1 VSSRAARGSLRYNWD
16 VASKP
21 VEQLES
27 VVIRF
32 AGDSGDGMQLTGGR
46 MTSETAVMGNDLATF
61 PDFPAEIRAPAGS
74 LPGVSG
80 FQLHFADH
88 DILTP
93 GDAPNVL
100 VAMNPAALKT
110 NLKDLPPSGILVVD
124 ADAFTER
131 NLQKAGYATNPLED
145 GSLDNHELHAIP
157 LTSMTI
163 EALKE
168 IEGITKREAERA
180 KNMFALG
187 LMSWLYGRPTEGT
200 VAFLEQKFAKRPEIA
215 AANVKAFNTG
225 YAFGET
231 TEAFAVQYE
240 VKPAALRAGTYRN
253 VTGNQAL
260 AFGLIAASV
269 KSGLPLFLGAYP
281 ITPASSVLEELARHK
296 SFGVRT
302 FQAEDEIAAAGS
314 ALGAAFGGALG
325 VCTSS
330 GPGIVLKQETIGL
343 GVTLEL
349 PLVIVDIQRA
359 GPSTGMPTKPEQADL
374 LNVMFGRNSESPV
387 PVIAAATP
395 SDCFAAALEA
405 ARIAVKYRT
414 PVFLLSDAY
423 LANGSEPW
431 LLPSVDEIPAI
442 DPAFA
447 EPNGE
452 FQPYLR
458 DEETLARPW
467 AIPGVAGLEH
477 RIGGLE
483 KQDVTGN
490 VSYDPEN
497 HDRMVRLRAQKVA
510 GIAQDIPEL
519 DVDDPD
525 AAETLVLSW
534 GGTYGSVAAGVRRV
548 RAARKKVAHAH
559 LRYLNPFPRNTGE
572 VVRRYEKI
580 LVPELNLGQLVK
592 LVRAE
597 FLVDAAGFNL
607 VRGIPFRASEVADAI
622 DAMVDA

>member
-1 VSSRAARGSLRYNWD
+1 M
-16 VASKP
+16 ASKP

-46 MTSETAVMGNDLATF
+46 MTSESALLGNDLATF

-131 NLQKAGYATNPLED
+131 NLQKAGYATSPLED
-145 GSLDNHELHAIP
+145 GSLESYEVHAIP

-187 LMSWLYGRPTEGT
+187 LMSWLYGRPTENT
-200 VAFLEQKFAKRPEIA
+200 IEFLRAKFAKRPEIA
-215 AANVKAFNTG
+215 EANVKAFNTG

-231 TEAFAVQYE
+231 TESFAVQYE
-240 VKPAALRAGTYRN
+240 VKPAALQPGTYRN
-253 VTGNQAL
+253 ITGNQAL
-260 AFGLIAASV
+260 AYGLIAASV
-269 KSGLPLFLGAYP
+269 KSGLQLFLGAYP
-281 ITPASSVLEELARHK
+281 ITPASGVLEELARYK
-296 SFGVRT
+296 NFGVRT
-302 FQAEDEIAAAGS
+302 FQAEDEIAAVGA
-314 ALGAAFGGALG
+314 ALGASFGGSLG
-325 VCTSS
+325 VSTSS

-343 GVTLEL
+343 GITLEL

-395 SDCFAAALEA
+395 SDCFDAAIEA
-405 ARIAVKYRT
+405 VRIAVKYRT

-431 LLPSVDEIPAI
+431 LLPDVGTIQPI
-442 DPAFA
+442 DPNFA
-447 EPNGE
+447 QANGE
-452 FQPYLR
+452 FQPYRR

-467 AIPGVAGLEH
+467 AIPGTAGLEH

-525 AAETLVLSW
+525 AADTLVLSW

-548 RAARKKVAHAH
+548 RATGKKVAHAH

-572 VVRRYEKI
+572 VLRGYEKI
-580 LVPELNLGQLVK
+580 LVPEINLGQLVK
-592 LVRAE
+592 LIRAE
-597 FLVDAAGFNL
+597 FLVDATGFNL
-607 VRGIPFRASEVADAI
+607 VRGIPFRAGEVAEAI
-622 DAMVDA
+622 DAMVGA

>member
-1 VSSRAARGSLRYNWD
+1 VSASLYAM
-16 VASKP
+16 ASKP

-46 MTSETAVMGNDLATF
+46 FTSETALIGNDLATF

-93 GDAPNVL
+93 GDQPNVL

-124 ADAFTER
+124 KDAFTDR
-131 NLQKAGYATNPLED
+131 NLQKAGYDGNPLED
-145 GSLDNHELHAIP
+145 GSLSDYDVHAVP
-157 LTSMTI
+157 LTTMTI
-163 EALKE
+163 EALKD
-168 IEGITKREAERA
+168 IEGITKREAERS

-200 VAFLEQKFAKRPEIA
+200 IEYLRRKFAKRPEIA
-215 AANVKAFNTG
+215 EANIKAFQTG

-231 TEAFAVQYE
+231 TESFAVQYE
-240 VKPAALRAGTYRN
+240 VRPAALRPGLYRN
-253 VTGNQAL
+253 ITGNQAL
-260 AFGLIAASV
+260 AYGLIAASV

-296 SFGVRT
+296 NFGVRT
-302 FQAEDEIAAAGS
+302 FQAEDEIAAVGA
-314 ALGAAFGGALG
+314 ALGASFGGALG
-325 VCTSS
+325 VSTSS

-343 GVTLEL
+343 AITLEL
-349 PLVIVDIQRA
+349 PLLIVDIQRA

-374 LNVMFGRNSESPV
+374 LGVMFGRNSESPV

-395 SDCFAAALEA
+395 SDCFDAALEA
-405 ARIAVKYRT
+405 VRIAVKYRT

-431 LLPSVDEIPAI
+431 LLPDVDAIAPI
-442 DPAFA
+442 DPGFA
-447 EPNGE
+447 EADGE
-452 FQPYLR
+452 DFRPYLR
-458 DEETLARPW
+458 DEHTLARPW
-467 AIPGVAGLEH
+467 AIPGTPGLEH

-483 KQDVTGN
+483 KEDVTGN
-490 VSYDPEN
+490 VSYDPDN
-497 HDRMVRLRAQKVA
+497 HDQMVRLRAQKVA

-519 DVDDPD
+519 EVDDPD
-525 AAETLVLSW
+525 AADTLVLSW

-548 RAARKKVAHAH
+548 RASGKKVAHAH
-559 LRYLNPFPRNTGE
+559 VRYLNPFPRNMGE
-572 VVRRYEKI
+572 VLRGYDNV
-580 LVPELNLGQLVK
+580 LVPEINLGQLLK

-597 FLVDAAGFNL
+597 FLVDATGFNL

-622 DAMVDA
+622 DAMTNPS

>member
-1 VSSRAARGSLRYNWD
+1 M
-16 VASKP
+16 ASKP

-46 MTSETAVMGNDLATF
+46 MTSETAVLGNDLATF

-100 VAMNPAALKT
+100 VAMNPAALKA
-110 NLKDLPPSGILVVD
+110 NVKDLPPSGTLVLD

-131 NLQKAGYATNPLED
+131 NLQKAGYPANPLED
-145 GSLDNHELHAIP
+145 GSLDKYEVHAVP

-200 VAFLEQKFAKRPEIA
+200 IAFLESKFAKRPEIA

-231 TEAFAVQYE
+231 TESFTVQYE
-240 VKPAALRAGTYRN
+240 VKPAALKPGVYRN

-260 AFGLIAASV
+260 AYGLIAASV

-296 SFGVRT
+296 NFGVRT
-302 FQAEDEIAAAGS
+302 FQAEDEIAAVGA
-314 ALGAAFGGALG
+314 ALGASFGGSLG
-325 VCTSS
+325 VSTSS
-330 GPGIVLKQETIGL
+330 GPGIVL
-343 GVTLEL
+343 LEL
-349 PLVIVDIQRA
+349 PLVIADIQRA

-395 SDCFAAALEA
+395 SDCFDAAVEA
-405 ARIAVKYRT
+405 ARIAIKYRT

-431 LLPSVDEIPAI
+431 LLPNVDEIATI
-442 DPAFA
+442 DPQFA
-447 EPNGE
+447 EPNGDY
-452 FQPYLR
+452 QPYLR

-467 AIPGVAGLEH
+467 AIPGTPGLEH

-519 DVDDPD
+519 EVDDPD
-525 AAETLVLSW
+525 GAETLVLSW

-548 RAARKKVAHAH
+548 RAQRKKVAHAH
-559 LRYLNPFPRNTGE
+559 LRYLSPFPRNTGE

-580 LVPELNLGQLVK
+580 LVPEINLGQLVK
-592 LVRAE
+592 LIRAE
-597 FLVDAAGFNL
+597 FLVDATGFNL
-607 VRGIPFRASEVADAI
+607 VRGIPFRASEVEDAI